1 MVYLRGLFW
10 VHFSFGFSSLDI
22 FLDVFVLCLQFL
34 IISML
39 MRFSYT
45 VVSASEFSK
54 MCRFLQLNID
64 LKQTMIIVSSE
75 IRQHVSL
82 RELGVMFHG
91 SLLTS
96 LQV

>member
-1 MVYLRGLFW
+1 
-10 VHFSFGFSSLDI
+10 
-22 FLDVFVLCLQFL
+22 
-34 IISML
+34 ML

-54 MCRFLQLNID
+54 MFRFLQLNID

-82 RELGVMFHG
+82 RDLGVMFHDHSSFG
-91 SLLTS
+91 VSSLVATF
-96 LQV
+96 